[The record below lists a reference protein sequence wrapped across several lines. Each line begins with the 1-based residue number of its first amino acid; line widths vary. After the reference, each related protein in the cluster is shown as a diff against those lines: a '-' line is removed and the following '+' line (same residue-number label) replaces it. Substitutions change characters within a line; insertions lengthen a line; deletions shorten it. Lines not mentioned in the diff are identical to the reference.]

1 MTETPEG
8 VQFFPL
14 DTHVDHR
21 GELTVLFNRQW
32 PITFDFAQ
40 LNFVNSRKNSFRG
53 LHVHHTHSDY
63 LCVLKGTLTLGLKD
77 LRKSSTTFGL
87 ASLHDLTMVKPMIC
101 LIPPGVAH
109 GFYFSEDTLYCYGL
123 SHPWDPEEDL
133 GFRWDSPELG
143 IDWPM
148 IDPLLSERDV
158 KAGNLNDL
166 LKLLD
171 IEDINFG

>member
-32 PITFDFAQ
+32 PITFDIAQ

-53 LHVHHTHSDY
+53 LHVHATHSDY
-63 LCVLKGTLTLGLKD
+63 LCVLKGTLTLGLID
-77 LRKSSTTFGL
+77 VRKSSTTLGP
-87 ASLHDLTMVKPMIC
+87 ASLHDLTMVRPRIC
-101 LIPPGVAH
+101 LIPPSVAN
-109 GFYFSEDTLYCYGL
+109 GFYFSEDTLYCSGL

-148 IDPLLSERDV
+148 TDPLLSERDAE
-158 KAGNLNDL
+158 AGNLNDL
-166 LKLLD
+166 IKLLD
-171 IEDINFG
+171 KKRH